1 MTTKTKQKQNV
12 EQLHMHLRAVRAAPE
27 LGLEP
32 GASVHV
38 TLASDGRVTMTRDDC
53 QPEEVELHEVHMA
66 LTDGALVEV
75 QRPALDDVV
84 KLFEAR
90 FAVVTGGIKA
100 EITQLKAS
108 TANLHKSGGA
118 VADDN

>member
-12 EQLHMHLRAVRAAPE
+12 EQLHMQLRATRAIPK

-38 TLASDGRVTMTRDDC
+38 TLASDGRVIMTRDDC
-53 QPEEVELHEVHMA
+53 QPEEVELYEVHMA

-90 FAVVTGGIKA
+90 FAVVTAGLKS

-118 VADDN
+118 SDDDN

>member
-1 MTTKTKQKQNV
+1 MFAQATPSLNSSRYSDT
-12 EQLHMHLRAVRAAPE
+12 
-27 LGLEP
+27 
-32 GASVHV
+32 ASTFIGVSSQHQP
-38 TLASDGRVTMTRDDC
+38 DGRVTMTRDDC